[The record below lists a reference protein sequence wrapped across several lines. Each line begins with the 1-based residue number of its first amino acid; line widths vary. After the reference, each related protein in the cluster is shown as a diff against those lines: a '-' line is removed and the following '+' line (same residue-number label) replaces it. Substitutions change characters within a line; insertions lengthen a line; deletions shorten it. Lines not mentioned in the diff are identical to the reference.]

1 MNILEGYIQERQVE
15 TLIVL
20 RHGFFEGNAQAHL
33 TGDAAAEVVAAG
45 RRRDDYDHYPL
56 LPEGRAQA
64 KRARDRFAHVRLGRA
79 ALSVDACL
87 CSPPRRTEETAEIFT
102 EDMELPL
109 GFHFAEGLRERD
121 RDIFAYAPDEWAR
134 NHPAYPR
141 GGSFLH
147 RRFGNGETEAE
158 VIERALPEL
167 IRADKLAAGGT
178 VLLVTHAET
187 MLALRAEQTLGGMDD
202 EQSELPVVPRMST
215 NIRPLKKSAW
225 VGPAQFDIHT
235 RRNPFTGVLEM
246 RMAYFK
252 TVGETENR
260 RGFDSGWIK
269 NWRTREQ

>member
-1 MNILEGYIQERQVE
+1 M
-15 TLIVL
+15 
-20 RHGFFEGNAQAHL
+20 

-45 RRRDDYDHYPL
+45 RGRDDYDHLPL

-64 KRARDRFAHVRLGRA
+64 HRSRKRFDHVTLAGA
-79 ALSVDACL
+79 TLSIDACL
-87 CSPPRRTEETAEIFT
+87 CSPTLSTEETAEIFT

-121 RDIFAYAPDEWAR
+121 RDIFAYAPDEWAFS
-134 NHPAYPR
+134 HPDYPH

-167 IRADKLAAGGT
+167 ISADKLAAGGT

-187 MLALRAEQTLGGMDD
+187 TAALRAEKTLGGMTD
-202 EQSELPVVPRMST
+202 EQSKLPVVPGKPT
-215 NIRPLKKSAW
+215 DIKALQKSAW
-225 VGPAQFDIHT
+225 VGHAQFDIHT
-235 RRNPFTGVLEM
+235 RRNPVTGVLGV